1 MSCHPFGKVVYT
13 TITSN
18 SPNYTWNYSRE
29 ELEQVLTNHLIGK
42 RLKKVYV
49 GLDGYLEGAKREENY
64 YDFSYM
70 GGTVLMVFSENVALE
85 LDVRAEGMIAH
96 RFHKVSDLTFRTTKD
111 YPPNDMVLSEAYYFD
126 IKDEFALSF
135 EDTRITMVKVDGTN
149 TYAFSAKGFDE
160 EKAALAMYQNKLPAN
175 VHFVLDNNVKISLLG
190 DAIEYF
196 NLYLEQV

>member
-1 MSCHPFGKVVYT
+1 MSCHLFGKVVYT